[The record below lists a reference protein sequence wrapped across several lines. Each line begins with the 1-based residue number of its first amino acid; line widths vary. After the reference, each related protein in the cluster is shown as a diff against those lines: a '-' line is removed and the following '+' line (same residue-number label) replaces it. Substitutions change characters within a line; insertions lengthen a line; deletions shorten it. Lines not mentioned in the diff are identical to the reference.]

1 MRGACSHAPRLT
13 HNVSRQLS
21 LLDLLLVLDRTRFS
35 SLPLRQRRRL
45 WRRPFSRRRRHTAG
59 IGFIDA
65 FLEPF
70 DGLAQPLAQL
80 GNLAGSKNDEHDD
93 QNEEQF
99 HPSKRAE
106 HVEYPLF
113 VPVHPPRPE
122 AKRPSLFT
130 SKGGSTSPNGA
141 EAIEIR

>member
-1 MRGACSHAPRLT
+1 MRGACSPASRLT

-21 LLDLLLVLDRTRFS
+21 LFDLLLVLDRPRLS

-45 WRRPFSRRRRHTAG
+45 WRGRFSRRRRHIDC
-59 IGFIDA
+59 IGFFDA

-70 DGLAQPLAQL
+70 DGLAQPLAPV
-80 GNLAGSKNDEHDD
+80 GYLARSQNDEQAD

-113 VPVHPPRPE
+113 LPVHPPRPQ

-130 SKGGSTSPNGA
+130 SKGGSNSP
-141 EAIEIR
+141 